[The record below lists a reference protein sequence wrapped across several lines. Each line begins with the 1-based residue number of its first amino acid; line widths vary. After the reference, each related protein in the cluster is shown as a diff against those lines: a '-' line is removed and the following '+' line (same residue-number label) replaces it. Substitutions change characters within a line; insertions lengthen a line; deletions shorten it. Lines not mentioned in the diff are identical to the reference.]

1 MLPGGLAFRMAAQE
15 LQELQMAEREMATE
29 HT

>member
-15 LQELQMAEREMATE
+15 KQELQMAEGEMATE